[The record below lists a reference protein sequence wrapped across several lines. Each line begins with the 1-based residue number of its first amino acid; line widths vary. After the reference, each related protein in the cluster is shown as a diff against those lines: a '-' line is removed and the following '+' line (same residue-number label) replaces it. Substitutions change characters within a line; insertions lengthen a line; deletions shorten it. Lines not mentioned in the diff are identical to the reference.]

1 MHEKIETLNIKRTSK
16 SGQFDLT
23 IYEKNQN
30 GERQSKTIRLQDK
43 FGHFDLAVYEKNRNI
58 KGTGKVR
65 QFDSIIKLIQTSHS
79 NNNLSSN

>member
-16 SGQFDLT
+16 SR
-23 IYEKNQN
+23 
-30 GERQSKTIRLQDK
+30 ERQSKTIRLQDK
-43 FGHFDLAVYEKNRNI
+43 FGHFDLAVYEKNWKI